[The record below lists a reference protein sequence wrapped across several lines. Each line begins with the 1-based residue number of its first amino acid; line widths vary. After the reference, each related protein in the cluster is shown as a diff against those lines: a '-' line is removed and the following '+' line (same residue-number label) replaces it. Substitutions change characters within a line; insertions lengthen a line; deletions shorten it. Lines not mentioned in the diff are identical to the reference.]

1 MRRLLDQLKHWA
13 RVIRRDAV
21 ALYLATRDPRV
32 PWHAKTLAI
41 VIAAYAIS
49 PVDLIPD
56 FIPVL
61 GYLDEL
67 ILLPLAIAGVIR
79 LIDPA
84 VMAEHRASASQ
95 IVERPTSTMAAV
107 AIMIIWIVVAVA
119 AGRWVYEYLH

>member
-13 RVIRRDAV
+13 RVIRRNAV